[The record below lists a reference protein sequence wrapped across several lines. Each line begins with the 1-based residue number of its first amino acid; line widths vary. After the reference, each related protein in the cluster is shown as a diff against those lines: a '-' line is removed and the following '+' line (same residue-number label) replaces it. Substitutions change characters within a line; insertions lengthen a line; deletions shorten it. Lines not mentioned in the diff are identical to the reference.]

1 MRKQFFLLCGIALSS
16 AFAALPAHAQAITF
30 TLTGSRTATF
40 TLDDSIPDSFSTSAL
55 VGNQI
60 FFNAVAGNFG
70 GTAGTADINFGTN
83 LIADLNILSSN
94 LGQTQLSVIGG
105 GDLFTG
111 SASNPV
117 FNTGTFNLSGGFT
130 AGPATL
136 TITRAAVAAVPE
148 PAAWAMM
155 LVGFGAMGVSL
166 RRRRRTNNLLQA
178 A

>member
-1 MRKQFFLLCGIALSS
+1 MRKLFLLCGIALSS
-16 AFAALPAHAQAITF
+16 TLAAVPAYAQAVTF
-30 TLTGSRTATF
+30 TLTGSRNATF
-40 TLDDSIPDSFSTSAL
+40 TLPNSNPTSFTSSAL

-70 GTAGTADINFGTN
+70 GTAGTADISFGTN
-83 LIADLNILSSN
+83 LIADLNILSAN

-111 SASNPV
+111 SASNPT

-130 AGPATL
+130 AGAATL

-148 PAAWAMM
+148 PATWAMM
-155 LVGFGAMGVSL
+155 LMGFGAMGVAM
-166 RRRRRTNNLLQA
+166 RRRRHIQRLQA

>member
-1 MRKQFFLLCGIALSS
+1 MRKQFLLLCGIALSS
-16 AFAALPAHAQAITF
+16 AFAAVPAHAQAVTF
-30 TLTGSRTATF
+30 NLTGSRTATF
-40 TLDDSIPDSFSTSAL
+40 TLPTSNPDSFTSSAL

-70 GTAGTADINFGTN
+70 GTVGTANISFGTN
-83 LIADLNILSSN
+83 LIADLNILSAS

-111 SASNPV
+111 SASNPI

-136 TITRAAVAAVPE
+136 TITRAAISAVPE
-148 PAAWAMM
+148 AGTWAML
-155 LVGFGAMGVSL
+155 LVGFGAMGVSMQ
-166 RRRRRTNNLLQA
+166 RRRRTQRLQA

>member
-1 MRKQFFLLCGIALSS
+1 MRKQFLLLCGIALSS
-16 AFAALPAHAQAITF
+16 AFAAMPAHAQAVTF
-30 TLTGSRTATF
+30 TLTGSRNATF
-40 TLDDSIPDSFSTSAL
+40 TLDDSIPDSFSSSSL

-70 GTAGTADINFGTN
+70 GTAGIADISFGTN
-83 LIADLNILSSN
+83 LVADLNILSSN
-94 LGQTQLSVIGG
+94 LGQTQLSVLGG

-117 FNTGTFNLSGGFT
+117 FTTGTFSLSGGFT
-130 AGPATL
+130 AGAATL

-148 PAAWAMM
+148 PGTWAMM

-166 RRRRRTNNLLQA
+166 RRRRKPVTIAQLA
-178 A
+178 